1 VLDIQALVEAYIQAL
16 VAEEAEAVGEA
27 EEAEVLQV

>member
-16 VAEEAEAVGEA
+16 VAEEEVAVGEA